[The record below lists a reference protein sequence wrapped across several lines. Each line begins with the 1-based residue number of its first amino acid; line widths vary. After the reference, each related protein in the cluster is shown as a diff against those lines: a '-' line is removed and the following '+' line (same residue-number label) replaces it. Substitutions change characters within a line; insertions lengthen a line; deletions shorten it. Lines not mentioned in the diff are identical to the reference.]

1 MSNRVILT
9 LSTIATL
16 DRIYTGKCMP
26 NLLEVFS
33 CMVYLS
39 CLNVTHLKMIKIVF
53 LHYISIPTFSP
64 SEIVTRTA
72 RGFFS
77 KEKAPFPC
85 LASTEGENNSC
96 LWLVSVW
103 SARVVPGLIFPS
115 GFQLCLSPLS
125 PGLSRRGSF
134 NPLFLTDPIISVTLG
149 KVIC

>member
-1 MSNRVILT
+1 MQLPSVFEVLLLVLRIWYTSLNPIWSYQMSNRVILT

-85 LASTEGENNSC
+85 LASTEGENHSC

-115 GFQLCLSPLS
+115 GFHSPS
-125 PGLSRRGSF
+125 
-134 NPLFLTDPIISVTLG
+134 
-149 KVIC
+149 